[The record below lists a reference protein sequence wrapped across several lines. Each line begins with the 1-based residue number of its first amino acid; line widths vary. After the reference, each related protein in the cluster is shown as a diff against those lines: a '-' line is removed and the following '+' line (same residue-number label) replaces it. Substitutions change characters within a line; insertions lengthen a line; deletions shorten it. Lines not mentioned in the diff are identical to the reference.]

1 VDNPKM
7 LGEKSVGRLLWDFSL
22 PAITG
27 MLVNALY
34 NVVDSIFVGHGVG
47 AIGLAAVT
55 IAFPIMIILMGF
67 GMLVGV
73 GATTLISIRI
83 GQQKKKEAEKILGN
97 AFIVGLLL
105 SITLSALFLSLLDPI
120 LVQLG
125 AGPDVLPYAH
135 DFTRIILVG
144 SIFMFTGFGLNNII
158 RAEGNPKTAMMTMI
172 ISAVLNT
179 MLNPLFIFGLG
190 LGIRGSALATVL
202 SQLVSAVWVLAYFL
216 GPNSFLKLRKENFFI
231 DTALVVNI
239 FAMGASAFFMQVAA
253 SVVAGLLNYTLAAYG
268 GQLAIAAMGIINRVS
283 LLMLMPLFGIGQG
296 MAPIVG
302 YNYGARNYG
311 RVRETVKKAAVVA
324 TAVSATGFILIESLD
339 TYIIRLF
346 TSEPELIGLGAAGLK
361 LFLLMLPIIGFQVI
375 GSMFFQAIGKPIQ
388 SLLLSMSRQIIIL
401 IPLLFILPRFLGLE
415 GVWLAGPASDLG
427 STLLTGVLLFFQLR
441 RLTPCQV
448 NPLCD
453 RR

>member
-1 VDNPKM
+1 M

-47 AIGLAAVT
+47 PIGLAAVT

-83 GQQKKKEAEKILGN
+83 GQQKKQEAEKILGN
-97 AFIVGLLL
+97 ALILGLLL
-105 SITLSALFLSLLDPI
+105 SVSLSSLLLIFLDPVLI
-120 LVQLG
+120 QLG
-125 AGPDVLPYAH
+125 AGPDVLPYAGA
-135 DFTRIILVG
+135 FTRIILAG

-172 ISAVLNT
+172 ISAILNT
-179 MLNPLFIFGLG
+179 ILNPLFIFGLG

-202 SQLVSAVWVLAYFL
+202 SQAVSAVWVLGHFL
-216 GPNSFLKLRKENFFI
+216 GPSSFLNFRRENFFL
-231 DTALVVNI
+231 DRALVAKI
-239 FAMGASAFFMQVAA
+239 FTMGASAFFMQVAA
-253 SVVAGLLNYTLAAYG
+253 SLVAGLLNYSLAAYG
-268 GQLAIAAMGIINRVS
+268 GQLAIAAMGVINRVS

-311 RVRETVKKAAVVA
+311 RVKETVKKAAVIASVVA
-324 TAVSATGFILIESLD
+324 VTGFVLIEGLD

-346 TSEPELIGLGAAGLK
+346 TSDAELVGLGAVGLK
-361 LFLLMLPIIGFQVI
+361 LYLIMLPIIGFQII
-375 GSMFFQAIGKPIQ
+375 GSMFFQAIGKPVQ
-388 SLLLSMSRQIIIL
+388 SLLLSMSRQLLIL
-401 IPLLFILPRFLGLE
+401 VPLLFILPRFLGID
-415 GVWLAGPASDLG
+415 GIWLAGPAADLG
-427 STLLTGVLLFFQLR
+427 STVLTGVLLFFELR
-441 RLTPCQV
+441 RLTPCEA
-448 NPLCD
+448 NPVCD
-453 RR
+453 GP

>member
-1 VDNPKM
+1 M

-47 AIGLAAVT
+47 PIGLAAVT

-83 GQQKKKEAEKILGN
+83 GQQQKKEAEKILGN
-97 AFIVGLLL
+97 AFVIGLLL
-105 SITLSALFLSLLDPI
+105 SVSLSGIFLLFLDPI

-125 AGPDVLPYAH
+125 AEPDVLPYAH
-135 DFTRIILVG
+135 DFTCIILFG
-144 SIFMFTGFGLNNII
+144 STFMFTGFGLNNII
-158 RAEGNPKTAMMTMI
+158 RAEGSPKTAMMTMI

-179 MLNPLFIFGLG
+179 ILNPLFIFGLG

-202 SQLVSAVWVLAYFL
+202 SQLVSATWVLGHFL
-216 GPNSFLKLRKENFFI
+216 GPGSFLKFRRENFSI
-231 DTALVVNI
+231 DKALVGNI

-253 SVVAGLLNYTLAAYG
+253 SIVAGLLNFTLASYG
-268 GQLAIAAMGIINRVS
+268 GQMAIAAMGIINRVS

-302 YNYGARNYG
+302 YNYGAKNYG
-311 RVRETVKKAAVVA
+311 RVKETVKKAAFVA
-324 TAVSATGFILIESLD
+324 TAVSVTGFILIEGLD

-346 TSEPELIGLGAAGLK
+346 TSEPELIRLGAAGLR
-361 LFLLMLPIIGFQVI
+361 LYLLMLPIIGFQII
-375 GSMFFQAIGKPIQ
+375 GSMFFQAIGKPVQ
-388 SLLLSMSRQIIIL
+388 SLLLSMSRQILIL
-401 IPLLFILPRFLGLE
+401 IPLLFILPRFMGLD
-415 GVWLAGPASDLG
+415 GVWLAGPAADLG
-427 STLLTGVLLFFQLR
+427 STALTGVLLYFELR
-441 RLTPCQV
+441 RLTPCEV
-448 NPLCD
+448 NPLCNG
-453 RR
+453 

>member
-1 VDNPKM
+1 MDNPKM

-55 IAFPIMIILMGF
+55 IAFPVMIILMGF

-73 GATTLISIRI
+73 GATTLVSIRI
-83 GQQKKKEAEKILGN
+83 GQQKKEEAEKILGN
-97 AFIVGLLL
+97 ALVLVLLL
-105 SITLSALFLSLLDPI
+105 SVCLSGILLVFLDPI

-125 AGPDVLPYAH
+125 AGPDVLPYAR
-135 DFTRIILVG
+135 DFTRIILAG

-179 MLNPLFIFGLG
+179 ILNPLFIFGIG

-202 SQLVSAVWVLAYFL
+202 SQLVSACWVLGHFL
-216 GPNSFLKLRKENFFI
+216 GPNSFLKFRRKHLSLDRTI
-231 DTALVVNI
+231 VANI
-239 FAMGASAFFMQVAA
+239 FSMGASSFFMQVAA
-253 SVVAGLLNYTLAAYG
+253 SIVAGLLNFTLSAYG
-268 GQLAIAAMGIINRVS
+268 GELAVAAMGIINRVS
-283 LLMLMPLFGIGQG
+283 MLMLMPLFGIGQG

-302 YNYGARNYG
+302 YNYGARNYD
-311 RVRETVKKAAVVA
+311 RVKETAKKAATVA
-324 TAVSATGFILIESLD
+324 TIVAVAGFVFIEIFD

-346 TSEPELIGLGAAGLK
+346 SSEAELIQLGAAGLK
-361 LFLLMLPIIGFQVI
+361 LFLLMLPIIGFQII

-388 SLLLSMSRQIIIL
+388 SLLLSMSRQILIL
-401 IPLLFILPRFLGLE
+401 IPLLFILPKFLGLE

-427 STLLTGVLLFFQLR
+427 STLLTGLLLFFELR
-441 RLTPCQV
+441 RLTPCEAS
-448 NPLCD
+448 PICD
-453 RR
+453 G

>member
-1 VDNPKM
+1 M

-47 AIGLAAVT
+47 PIGLAAVT

-83 GQQKKKEAEKILGN
+83 GQQQKKEAEKILGN
-97 AFIVGLLL
+97 AFVIGLLL
-105 SITLSALFLSLLDPI
+105 SVSLSGVFLLFLDPI

-125 AGPDVLPYAH
+125 AEPDVLPYAH
-135 DFTRIILVG
+135 DFTCIILFG
-144 SIFMFTGFGLNNII
+144 STFMFTGFGLNNII
-158 RAEGNPKTAMMTMI
+158 RAEGSPKTAMMTMI

-179 MLNPLFIFGLG
+179 ILNPLFIFGLG

-202 SQLVSAVWVLAYFL
+202 SQLVSATWVLGHFL
-216 GPNSFLKLRKENFFI
+216 GPGSFLKFRRENFSI
-231 DTALVVNI
+231 DKALVGNI
-239 FAMGASAFFMQVAA
+239 FTMGASAFFMQVAA
-253 SVVAGLLNYTLAAYG
+253 SIVAGLLNFTLASYG
-268 GQLAIAAMGIINRVS
+268 GQMAIAAMGIINRVS

-311 RVRETVKKAAVVA
+311 RVKETVKKAAFVA
-324 TAVSATGFILIESLD
+324 TAVSATGFILIEGLD

-346 TSEPELIGLGAAGLK
+346 TSEPELIRLGAAGLR
-361 LFLLMLPIIGFQVI
+361 LYLLMLPIIGFQII
-375 GSMFFQAIGKPIQ
+375 GSMFFQAIGKPVQ
-388 SLLLSMSRQIIIL
+388 SLLLSMSRQILIL
-401 IPLLFILPRFLGLE
+401 IPLLFILPRFIGLD
-415 GVWLAGPASDLG
+415 GVWLAGPAADLG
-427 STLLTGVLLFFQLR
+427 STALTGVLLFFELR
-441 RLTPCQV
+441 RLTPCEV

-453 RR
+453 G

>member
-1 VDNPKM
+1 MDNPRM

-47 AIGLAAVT
+47 PIGLAAVT

-83 GQQKKKEAEKILGN
+83 GQQQKKEAEKILGN
-97 AFIVGLLL
+97 AFVIGLLL
-105 SITLSALFLSLLDPI
+105 SVSLSGVFLLFLDPI

-125 AGPDVLPYAH
+125 AEPDVLPYAH
-135 DFTRIILVG
+135 DFTCIILFG
-144 SIFMFTGFGLNNII
+144 STFMFTGFGLNNII
-158 RAEGNPKTAMMTMI
+158 RAEGSPKTAMMTMI

-179 MLNPLFIFGLG
+179 ILNPLFIFGLG

-202 SQLVSAVWVLAYFL
+202 SQLVSATWVLGHFL
-216 GPNSFLKLRKENFFI
+216 GPGSFLKFRRENFSI
-231 DTALVVNI
+231 DKALVGNI
-239 FAMGASAFFMQVAA
+239 FTMGASAFFMQVAA
-253 SVVAGLLNYTLAAYG
+253 SIVAGLLNFTLASYG
-268 GQLAIAAMGIINRVS
+268 GQMAIAAMGIINRVS

-311 RVRETVKKAAVVA
+311 RVKETVKKAAFVA
-324 TAVSATGFILIESLD
+324 TAVSATGFILIEGLD

-346 TSEPELIGLGAAGLK
+346 TSEPELIRLGAAGLR
-361 LFLLMLPIIGFQVI
+361 LYLLMLPIIGFQII
-375 GSMFFQAIGKPIQ
+375 GSMFFQAIGKPVQ
-388 SLLLSMSRQIIIL
+388 SLLLSMSRQILIL
-401 IPLLFILPRFLGLE
+401 IPLLFILPRFIGLD
-415 GVWLAGPASDLG
+415 GVWLAGPAADLG
-427 STLLTGVLLFFQLR
+427 STALTGVLLFFELR
-441 RLTPCQV
+441 RLTPCEV

-453 RR
+453 G

>member
-1 VDNPKM
+1 VDNPRM

-47 AIGLAAVT
+47 PIGLAAVT

-83 GQQKKKEAEKILGN
+83 GQQQKKEAEKILGN
-97 AFIVGLLL
+97 AFVIGLLL
-105 SITLSALFLSLLDPI
+105 SVSLSGVFLLFLDPI

-125 AGPDVLPYAH
+125 AEPDVLPYAH
-135 DFTRIILVG
+135 DFTCIILFG
-144 SIFMFTGFGLNNII
+144 STFMFTGFGLNNII
-158 RAEGNPKTAMMTMI
+158 RAEGSPKTAMMTMI

-179 MLNPLFIFGLG
+179 ILNPLFIFGLG

-202 SQLVSAVWVLAYFL
+202 SQLVSATWVLGHFL
-216 GPNSFLKLRKENFFI
+216 GPGSFLKFRRENFSI
-231 DTALVVNI
+231 DKALVGNI
-239 FAMGASAFFMQVAA
+239 FTMGASAFFMQVAA
-253 SVVAGLLNYTLAAYG
+253 SIVAGLLNFTLASYG
-268 GQLAIAAMGIINRVS
+268 GQMAIAAMGIINRVS

-311 RVRETVKKAAVVA
+311 RVKETVKKAAFVA
-324 TAVSATGFILIESLD
+324 TAVSATGFILIEGLD

-346 TSEPELIGLGAAGLK
+346 TSEPELIRLGAAGLR
-361 LFLLMLPIIGFQVI
+361 LYLLMLPIIGFQII
-375 GSMFFQAIGKPIQ
+375 GSMFFQAIGKPVQ
-388 SLLLSMSRQIIIL
+388 SLLLSMSRQILIL
-401 IPLLFILPRFLGLE
+401 IPLLFILPRFIGLD
-415 GVWLAGPASDLG
+415 GVWLAGPAADLG
-427 STLLTGVLLFFQLR
+427 STALTGVLLFFELR
-441 RLTPCQV
+441 RLTPCEV

-453 RR
+453 G